1 MSLVRGELQS
11 RGASTP
17 QTGTATDASHGG
29 GALLAVATTQR
40 TTRVTGRVSQAV
52 EAVTKAVG
60 ERTPPKE
67 TRSNSADPP
76 TPADGVTLHILYVDA
91 SAAGP
96 RTQTHHAE
104 R

>member
-1 MSLVRGELQS
+1 MSLAQGESQS
-11 RGASTP
+11 RVASTLP
-17 QTGTATDASHGG
+17 TGTATDASHGG
-29 GALLAVATTQR
+29 GALLAVATTRR
-40 TTRVTGRVSQAV
+40 TTRVMGRVSQAV
-52 EAVTKAVG
+52 EGVTKAVG

-67 TRSNSADPP
+67 TRSNNADPP

-96 RTQTHHAE
+96 RTQTHHVE

>member
-1 MSLVRGELQS
+1 MSLVQGGLQS
-11 RGASTP
+11 RVASTP
-17 QTGTATDASHGG
+17 QIGTATDAFHGE

-40 TTRVTGRVSQAV
+40 TTRVMGRVSQAV
-52 EAVTKAVG
+52 EVVTKAVG
-60 ERTPPKE
+60 ERTPLKE

-76 TPADGVTLHILYVDA
+76 TLADGVTLHILYVDA

-96 RTQTHHAE
+96 RTQTHHVE